1 MQLVPLP
8 AFADNYIWV
17 LHHQGEAVV
26 VDPGDASVVSTWL
39 ASQTLRLTHILVTH
53 HHADH
58 TGGVAELQSQHQAT
72 VWAPATECPQ
82 LDAQMAVQRVADGQS
97 LNLLGQHWQV
107 LDVPG
112 HTAGHVAYH
121 CAGSPGWLFCGDTL
135 FSGGCGRLFE
145 GSPSQMWASLQKLAA
160 LPDDTLVCAAHEY
173 TLSNLRFAQAAE
185 PDNAALSDWLHTCQQ
200 RREVGQPT
208 LPSTVGT
215 EKAINPFL
223 RAHRPALQTAA
234 QAWARQHPEV
244 QARHAGLDA
253 PTQSFALLREWKNLF

>member
-17 LHHQGEAVV
+17 LHDEREAVV
-26 VDPGDASVVSTWL
+26 VDPGDAQVVSAWL
-39 ASQTLRLTHILVTH
+39 ASQSLRLAHIVVTH

-58 TGGVAELQSQHQAT
+58 TGGVADLQTAHNAT
-72 VWAPATECPQ
+72 VWAPPTECLQ
-82 LDAQMAVQRVADGQS
+82 LAAQRVADGQT
-97 LNLLGQHWQV
+97 LNLLGQCWHV
-107 LDVPG
+107 MSVPG

-121 CAGSPGWLFCGDTL
+121 CEGSPGLLFCGDTL

-145 GSPSQMWASLQKLAA
+145 GTPTQMWTSLQRLAA
-160 LPDDTLVCAAHEY
+160 LPEDTLVCAAHEY
-173 TLSNLRFAQAAE
+173 TLANLRFAQTVE
-185 PDNAALSDWLHTCQQ
+185 PTNADLTRWMHTCQQ
-200 RREVGQPT
+200 RREAGQPT
-208 LPSTVGT
+208 LPTTVGT

-223 RAHRPALQTAA
+223 RAHRPALQAAA

-244 QARHAGLDA
+244 HARHAGLDA

>member
-17 LHHQGEAVV
+17 LHHEGEAVV
-26 VDPGDASVVSTWL
+26 VDPGEAAGVSAWL
-39 ASQTLRLTHILVTH
+39 ASHAIRLTHILVTH

-58 TGGVAELQSQHQAT
+58 TGGVAELQAQHNAT

-82 LDAQMAVQRVADGQS
+82 LAAQRVADGQT
-97 LNLLGQHWQV
+97 LELLGQHWRV
-107 LDVPG
+107 MDVPG

-121 CAGSPGWLFCGDTL
+121 CTDSPGWLFCGDTL

-145 GSPSQMWASLQKLAA
+145 GTPAQMWASLQTLAA

-173 TLSNLRFAQAAE
+173 TLSNLRFALAAE
-185 PDNAALSDWLHTCQQ
+185 PDNAELNDWMHTCQQ
-200 RREVGQPT
+200 RRDAGQPT

-223 RAHRPALQTAA
+223 RAHRPALQAAA
-234 QAWARQHPEV
+234 QTWAQQHPEV
-244 QARHAGLDA
+244 HARHAGLDA
-253 PTQSFALLREWKNLF
+253 PTRSFALLREWKNLF